1 MTVKSATKVTTTKVK
16 TSPSKRTSRKR
27 TSTTSISQRMAKFDE
42 EINPTQPKVAVKVTK
57 TEKPVRVTKP
67 VETPKK
73 VSTKAVTSEK
83 KVSPT
88 KSASKPVVD
97 KKPTEL
103 VKPDVQL
110 ITFNQYIQDFKNR
123 VKIHNYEFDL
133 FVKDLK
139 KGYQLITENVTKFN
153 NHYMEGYKNQFNL

>member
-1 MTVKSATKVTTTKVK
+1 MYNK
-16 TSPSKRTSRKR
+16 
-27 TSTTSISQRMAKFDE
+27 
-42 EINPTQPKVAVKVTK
+42 KVAVKVTK
-57 TEKPVRVTKP
+57 TEKPVSVTKP

-73 VSTKAVTSEK
+73 VSTKVKTSEK

-139 KGYQLITENVTKFN
+139 KGYQLITENVIKFN
-153 NHYMEGYKNQFNL
+153 NHYMEGYKKQFNL